1 MLHRHNRIGGKL
13 KKMKKVISTMI
24 ATAFAL
30 GLAASGYAQAPA
42 GTEKKGVEQSQP
54 TTKTEAPAVKSEAP
68 AVKTETPGAKTEPGV
83 VKSEKKAEKKA
94 HKKHGKKGKKSEVK
108 PEQPKGDQPKVEEKP
123 AK

>member
-1 MLHRHNRIGGKL
+1 MLHRHNRIGGIK

-83 VKSEKKAEKKA
+83 AKPEKKAKKA

-108 PEQPKGDQPKVEEKP
+108 SEQPQGEQPKVEEKP